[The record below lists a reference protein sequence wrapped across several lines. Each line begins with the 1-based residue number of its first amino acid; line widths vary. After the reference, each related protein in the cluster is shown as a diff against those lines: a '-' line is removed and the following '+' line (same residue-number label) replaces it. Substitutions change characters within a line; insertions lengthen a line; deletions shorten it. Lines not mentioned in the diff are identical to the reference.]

1 MCNKQYDFIKDKY
14 RQLNIYVNG
23 YKKLQN
29 SSHATEQNLNLFRLA
44 YCSIFYLIENAV
56 INKEII
62 RTNDNPTKIEGQY
75 SKRRM
80 LVSIYEM
87 NKNEVKG
94 IECLPIIQGLS
105 FSYFAAWIFYML
117 SDVVPSAQ
125 RRLDSIKKL
134 GTYYTAID
142 EALMTIEGVAFMK
155 KGSVPKNYTS
165 KDLSNS
171 VIETIETPLASDSS
185 RKSNINVPI
194 SSKLSLA
201 FTLVT
206 DSQIKSISR
215 IIEDAISNT
224 NQLLPHEVKQLL
236 AIQSSKFISYF
247 KNEQSILVI
256 VNNRDEIN
264 NVFDDFIKLRSKV
277 AKLKVY
283 ILSNR
288 YCRMELKNKNH
299 TL

>member
-1 MCNKQYDFIKDKY
+1 MLNMKITKTLSGIISEKAKDHC
-14 RQLNIYVNG
+14 LLWIIA
-23 YKKLQN
+23 LL
-29 SSHATEQNLNLFRLA
+29 SLIAA
-44 YCSIFYLIENAV
+44 ICASIPALCCIDWVDVEEDTAMGINA
-56 INKEII
+56 
-62 RTNDNPTKIEGQY
+62 
-75 SKRRM
+75 
-80 LVSIYEM
+80 
-87 NKNEVKG
+87 
-94 IECLPIIQGLS
+94 IIQGLS

-125 RRLDSIKKL
+125 QRLDSIKKL

-142 EALMTIEGVAFMK
+142 EALMTIEGAAFMK

-264 NVFDDFIKLRSKV
+264 NVFDDFIKLRSKI
-277 AKLKVY
+277 AKLKVLY
-283 ILSNR
+283 S
-288 YCRMELKNKNH
+288 E
-299 TL
+299 